1 LIINKRKSLRV
12 LDLFASNIEKYFEN
26 SNENFTIEDSEWL
39 KPNLP
44 IRGLGISIYTNNL
57 CISFYELTDRE
68 TIILYIGKLED
79 FDSNKHYPLNLLSET
94 KYKKEQLNNFKN
106 NILNFFTME

>member
-1 LIINKRKSLRV
+1 MIINKRKSLKV
-12 LDLFASNIEKYFEN
+12 LDLFVNTIEKHLEN

-39 KPNLP
+39 KPNFP
-44 IRGLGISIYTNNL
+44 ICGLGISIYTNNL

>member
-1 LIINKRKSLRV
+1 MIINKRKSLRV
-12 LDLFASNIEKYFEN
+12 LDLFANTIEKHLEN

-68 TIILYIGKLED
+68 TVILYIGKLED
-79 FDSNKHYPLNLLSET
+79 FNSDKHHPLNLLSET
-94 KYKKEQLNNFKN
+94 KYTKEQLDNFKN
-106 NILNFFTME
+106 NILKFFTME